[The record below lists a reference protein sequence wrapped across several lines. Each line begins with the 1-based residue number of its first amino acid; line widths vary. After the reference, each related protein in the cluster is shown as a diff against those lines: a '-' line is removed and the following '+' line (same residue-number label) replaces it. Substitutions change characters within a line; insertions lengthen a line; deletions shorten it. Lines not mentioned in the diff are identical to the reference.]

1 MGPYGLMA
9 VIVLLSRFISPD
21 SFDVEW
27 KGEKIASVHRMDY
40 SLQQP
45 GIPLINEKKFQKLLD
60 KIDKKVYVAPVNAGL
75 DDSGKI
81 YPEQMGSKL
90 DRRLFME
97 QFYRYMYEG
106 GTVKIEAPQR
116 PSYPKVDR
124 ELLSV
129 IREKQIG
136 QYITYFNPRNK
147 NRVQN
152 IVLAARAVNNQVL
165 FPGEKFSFNQVVGI
179 RTESKGYQR
188 AHIIVKGEIADG
200 IGGGI
205 CQISSTL
212 FNAVDRAGLQ
222 IIERYSHSRH
232 VPYVPP
238 GRDATVSW
246 GGPDLVFQNKYN
258 QPIFI
263 RALVYGGQIQ
273 VLIYSSEGVNYK
285 SRGVPSASEQLPEEI
300 SLETYNFMKK
310 QQLKPGG

>member
-1 MGPYGLMA
+1 MGPFGLMT
-9 VIVLLSRFISPD
+9 VIVLISRLISPD
-21 SFDVEW
+21 SFVVEW
-27 KGEKIASVHRMDY
+27 KGETLATVHRTDY
-40 SLQQP
+40 SLPQP
-45 GIPLINEKKFQKLLD
+45 GIPLINEKKFQQFLD
-60 KIDKKVYVAPVNAGL
+60 NIGNKVYIPPVNAGL
-75 DDSGKI
+75 DDAGRI
-81 YPEQMGSKL
+81 IPEQMGRKL
-90 DRRLFME
+90 DRRTFME
-97 QFYRYMYEG
+97 QFYRFMYEG
-106 GTVKIEAPQR
+106 GPAKIEIPHR

-124 ELLSV
+124 ELLSI

-136 QYITYFNPRNK
+136 QYTTYFNPRNK

-152 IVLAARAVNNQVL
+152 IILAARAVNNQVL

-188 AHIIVKGEIADG
+188 AKIIVKGEIAEG

-212 FNAVDRAGLQ
+212 FNAVDRAGLR

-246 GGPDLVFQNKYN
+246 GGPDLVFENKYN

-263 RALVYGGQIQ
+263 RALVHGGLVQ

-285 SRGVPSASEQLPEEI
+285 SRGVPSASEKLPEEI
-300 SLETYNFMKK
+300 STETYYGVN
-310 QQLKPGG
+310 Q

>member
-1 MGPYGLMA
+1 MGPYGLMT
-9 VIVLLSRFISPD
+9 VIVLFSRLISPD
-21 SFDVEW
+21 NFVVEW
-27 KGEKIASVHRMDY
+27 NGETLATVHRSDY
-40 SLQQP
+40 ALLQP
-45 GIPLINEKKFQKLLD
+45 GIPLINEKKFQKFLD
-60 KIDKKVYVAPVNAGL
+60 KIGQKVYLAPVNAGL
-75 DDSGKI
+75 DDLGRI
-81 YPEQMGSKL
+81 IPEQMGRKL
-90 DRRLFME
+90 DRRLLME
-97 QFYRYMYEG
+97 QFYRFIYEG
-106 GTVKIEAPQR
+106 GSSKIEVPQR
-116 PSYPKVDR
+116 PSFPKVDR
-124 ELLSV
+124 ELLSI

-136 QYITYFNPRNK
+136 QYITYFNPRNR
-147 NRVQN
+147 NRSQN

-179 RTESKGYQR
+179 RTESKGFKR
-188 AHIIVKGEIADG
+188 AHVIVKGEIAEG
-200 IGGGI
+200 VGGGI

-212 FNAVDRAGLQ
+212 FNAVDRAGLR
-222 IIERYSHSRH
+222 IIERYSHSRN

-300 SLETYNFMKK
+300 FSDSYQLDI
-310 QQLKPGG
+310 QQFNTGG